1 MMKTLNPVTMTSFF
15 VAVLLTLPLVSWA
28 GDAEAAGIVGEQPS
42 VLDQRG
48 LENKIRHELVMLPYF
63 SVFDH
68 LGFQVDGDTV
78 QLIGQVTSPNLKDSA
93 ARVVENIEGV
103 SKVVNH
109 IEVLPNSPN
118 DDQIRLEVYRAL
130 YNRGSRLFPYS
141 LGDYDAIGI
150 IVKKGD
156 VTLVGVVNSESD
168 KHFAYLRALATP
180 GVFSVT
186 NNLVVQKS

>member
-1 MMKTLNPVTMTSFF
+1 MKTKHKVTMCSFLA
-15 VAVLLTLPLVSWA
+15 VVLLTVPLVSWA
-28 GDAEAAGIVGEQPS
+28 GNPDAAATVAENSLVQ
-42 VLDQRG
+42 DQQR
-48 LENKIRHELVMLPYF
+48 LESKIRHELVMLPYF

-68 LGFQVDGDTV
+68 LAFQLDGDEL
-78 QLIGQVTSPNLKDSA
+78 QLIGQVTSPGLKNA
-93 ARVVENIEGV
+93 AGRIVQGIEGI
-103 SKVVNH
+103 STVVNH

-118 DDQIRLEVYRAL
+118 DDQIRLAVYRAL

-156 VTLVGVVNSESD
+156 VTLVGTVISESD
-168 KHFAYLRALATP
+168 KIFAFLKASAVP

-186 NNLVVQKS
+186 NNLVVRKA

>member
-1 MMKTLNPVTMTSFF
+1 MKTKHKVTTIL
-15 VAVLLTLPLVSWA
+15 VAALLSLSTASWA
-28 GDAEAAGIVGEQPS
+28 GDLIEAATEVENPAIQ
-42 VLDQRG
+42 DQRP
-48 LENKIRHELVMLPYF
+48 LERKIRHELVMLPYF

-68 LGFQVDGDTV
+68 LAFQLDGDEV
-78 QLIGQVTSPNLKDSA
+78 QLIGQVTSPSLKNA
-93 ARVVENIEGV
+93 AGRVVRGIEGV
-103 SKVVNH
+103 SAVVND

-130 YNRGSRLFPYS
+130 YHRGSRLFPYS

-156 VTLVGVVNSESD
+156 VTLVGTVISESD
-168 KHFAYLRALATP
+168 KHFAFLKASGAP

-186 NNLVVQKS
+186 NKLVVQKS

>member
-1 MMKTLNPVTMTSFF
+1 MKTKHKVTMCSFLA
-15 VAVLLTLPLVSWA
+15 VVLLTVPLVSWA
-28 GDAEAAGIVGEQPS
+28 GNPDAAATVAENSLVQ
-42 VLDQRG
+42 DQQR
-48 LENKIRHELVMLPYF
+48 LESKIRHELVMLPYF

-68 LGFQVDGDTV
+68 LAFQLDGDEL
-78 QLIGQVTSPNLKDSA
+78 QLIGQVTSPGLKNA
-93 ARVVENIEGV
+93 AGRIVQGIEGI
-103 SKVVNH
+103 STVVNH

-118 DDQIRLEVYRAL
+118 DDQIRLAVYRAL

-156 VTLVGVVNSESD
+156 VTLVGRVISESD
-168 KHFAYLRALATP
+168 KIFAFLKASAVP

-186 NNLVVQKS
+186 NNLVVRKA

>member
-1 MMKTLNPVTMTSFF
+1 MKTKHRVTVASLL
-15 VAVLLTLPLVSWA
+15 VAVLLSLPLVSWA
-28 GDAEAAGIVGEQPS
+28 GDLIPAASLAENPTVQ
-42 VLDQRG
+42 DQRP
-48 LENKIRHELVMLPYF
+48 LENKIRHELVILPYF

-68 LGFQVDGDTV
+68 LGFQLDGDKV
-78 QLIGQVTSPNLKDSA
+78 QLVGQVTSPSLKNA
-93 ARVVENIEGV
+93 AGRVVQAIEGV
-103 SKVVNH
+103 STVVND

-118 DDQIRLEVYRAL
+118 DDQIRLAVYRAL
-130 YNRGSRLFPYS
+130 YHQDSRLFPYS

-156 VTLVGVVNSESD
+156 VTLVGTVISEAD
-168 KHFAYLRALATP
+168 KNFAFLRASAVP

>member
-1 MMKTLNPVTMTSFF
+1 MKTKHKVTMCSFLA
-15 VAVLLTLPLVSWA
+15 AVLLTVPLVSWA
-28 GDAEAAGIVGEQPS
+28 GNADAAATVAENSLVQ
-42 VLDQRG
+42 DQKR
-48 LENKIRHELVMLPYF
+48 LESKIRQELVMLPYF

-68 LGFQVDGDTV
+68 LAFQLDGDEL
-78 QLIGQVTSPNLKDSA
+78 QLIGQVTSPSLKNA
-93 ARVVENIEGV
+93 AGRIVQGIEGISTV
-103 SKVVNH
+103 INQ

-118 DDQIRLEVYRAL
+118 DDQIRLAVYRAV

-156 VTLVGVVNSESD
+156 VTLVGRVNSESD
-168 KHFAYLRALATP
+168 KIFAFLKASAVP

-186 NNLVVQKS
+186 NNLVVRKA